1 MDTPK
6 LVSFRLIKCAADGS
20 PVELV
25 SSLPE
30 QITANCAATAELFRR
45 IGYCDPW
52 VGYVAAD
59 AGIAVGGGAFVGAPR
74 DNHVEI
80 AYYTLKEWER
90 RGYAKRTAAGLVAI
104 ATAVKPGI
112 VVRAFTL
119 PEHNASTAVL
129 QATGFVHVGNS
140 HDPDAGPTWEWQ
152 LATSR
157 P

>member
-1 MDTPK
+1 M
-6 LVSFRLIKCAADGS
+6 SFQLIKCAADGS
-20 PVELV
+20 PVEPI
-25 SSLPE
+25 SGLPA
-30 QITANCAATAELFRR
+30 QITANCAATAGLFRR

-52 VGYVAAD
+52 VGYVAVD
-59 AGIAVGGGAFVGAPR
+59 AGVAVGGGAFVGAPR

-90 RGYAKRTAAGLVAI
+90 RGYAKRTAAGLITI
-104 ATAVKPGI
+104 ATLAQPGI

-129 QATGFVHVGNS
+129 QALGFVHVGDS
-140 HDPDAGPTWEWQ
+140 HDPDAGATWEWQ
-152 LATSR
+152 LVAKQ